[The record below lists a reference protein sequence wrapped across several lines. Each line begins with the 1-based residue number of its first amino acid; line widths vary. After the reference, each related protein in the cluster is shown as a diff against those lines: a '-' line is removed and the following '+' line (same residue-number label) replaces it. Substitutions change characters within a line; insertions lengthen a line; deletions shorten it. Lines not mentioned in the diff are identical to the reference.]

1 MIPPSAEP
9 AAVNEIDVKARQ
21 QLARILASR
30 TFHQAD
36 RLKRFIGFVVEETVS
51 GRGNQLKEFLLGIE
65 VFGKDAR
72 FDPRTDPIVRV
83 QARRLRVRLA
93 RYYSEEGQDDEI
105 LIELPKGGYAP
116 VIKPNQAPAKRLA
129 GAALIKRNTVIVSPF
144 VDYSPQGDQQ
154 FFCRGIG
161 EEIILTL
168 MRLSH
173 IRVFLLGNPAVSED
187 ASDARDPSD
196 RLNVAVVVT
205 GSVRRAND
213 ELRITTHLIDGV
225 SGRYLWSESIDRK
238 MDDVFAIQEEIASS
252 VAEKLASEL
261 SSAAGARGHRSTG
274 NLAAYNLYLQGRY
287 HIGQRTVE
295 GLRLAV
301 EFFERAII
309 EDEHYAEAYAGLAD
323 ANGLLANYG
332 MVSPAEVWTKIAS
345 NAALAVSLNEA
356 SSEAHTS
363 LAQVK
368 ATQDW
373 DWLGAQREFQ
383 RAIALDA
390 RYPTAHH
397 WYAMSCLAPLGK
409 LEEALDEI
417 QIAHSLDPIST
428 IISRDRA
435 LIYYYRREFD
445 AALDQCD
452 HTIESNPHFT
462 PAYWALGLIQEQRGE
477 FDESAAAFQRAI
489 QLSPHNPRLR
499 GALGRTLAL
508 AGKKKEALRVL
519 AELHEMAARQYVS
532 PFELASLHFAL
543 GQVEP
548 GFEWLARAYQD
559 HCYELVSL
567 RVDPRFD
574 SLRGHPMFTSLLGK
588 LGIE

>member
-1 MIPPSAEP
+1 MTPPSTEP
-9 AAVNEIDVKARQ
+9 AVLNDLEAKARP

-36 RLKRFIGFVVEETVS
+36 RLKRFLAFIVEETLS
-51 GRGNQLKEFLLGIE
+51 GRGGQLKEFLLGIE

-93 RYYSEEGQDDEI
+93 RYYSDEGQEDEV
-105 LIELPKGGYAP
+105 LVDLPKGGYAP
-116 VIKPNQAPAKRLA
+116 VIKPNQAPPAKRA
-129 GAALIKRNTVIVSPF
+129 VTAAFVRRNTVVVTPF
-144 VDYSPQGDQQ
+144 LDYSPQRDQE
-154 FFCRGIG
+154 FFCKGLA
-161 EEIILTL
+161 EEIVLTL
-168 MRLSH
+168 MKLNN
-173 IRVFLLGNPAVSED
+173 IRVFSQGSQTASQAVVEP
-187 ASDARDPSD
+187 RDTSD
-196 RLNVAVVVT
+196 RLNVPVLVS
-205 GSVRRAND
+205 GSLRRSGD
-213 ELRITTHLIDGV
+213 DFRITTHLIDGV
-225 SGRYLWSESIDRK
+225 NGRYLWSESIDRGLE
-238 MDDVFAIQEEIASS
+238 DVFAVQEEVAAA
-252 VAEKLASEL
+252 VAEKLAVEL
-261 SSAAGARGHRSTG
+261 SNAGGARRSTG
-274 NLAAYNLYLQGRY
+274 NLAAYNLYLQARY
-287 HIGQRTVE
+287 HMGQRTEE

-309 EDEHYAEAYAGLAD
+309 EDAHYAEAYAGLAD
-323 ANGLLANYG
+323 ANGLLGHYG
-332 MVSPAEVWTKIAS
+332 VVSPAEVWTKIAS
-345 NAALAVSLNEA
+345 NAALAVSLNDNSA
-356 SSEAHTS
+356 EAHTS

-383 RAIALDA
+383 RAIALDQ
-390 RYPTAHH
+390 RYATAHH

-409 LEEALDEI
+409 LDEALEEI
-417 QIAHSLDPIST
+417 QLAQSLDPISS

-452 HTIESNPHFT
+452 NTIESNPHFT
-462 PAYWALGLIQEQRGE
+462 PGYWALGLIQEQRGDY
-477 FDESAAAFQRAI
+477 DESAAAFQRAI
-489 QLSPHNPRLR
+489 QLSPKSPRMR

-508 AGKKKEALRVL
+508 AGKKKDAMKVL
-519 AELHEMAARQYVS
+519 TELHELASKQYVS

-543 GQVEP
+543 GQAEP
-548 GFEWLARAYQD
+548 GFEWLTRAYQD
-559 HCYELVSL
+559 HCYELVSI

-574 SLRGHPMFTSLLGK
+574 SLRGHPLFGTLLGK

>member
-1 MIPPSAEP
+1 L
-9 AAVNEIDVKARQ
+9 Q
-21 QLARILASR
+21 
-30 TFHQAD
+30 H
-36 RLKRFIGFVVEETVS
+36 
-51 GRGNQLKEFLLGIE
+51 
-65 VFGKDAR
+65 
-72 FDPRTDPIVRV
+72 
-83 QARRLRVRLA
+83 
-93 RYYSEEGQDDEI
+93 
-105 LIELPKGGYAP
+105 
-116 VIKPNQAPAKRLA
+116 
-129 GAALIKRNTVIVSPF
+129 
-144 VDYSPQGDQQ
+144 
-154 FFCRGIG
+154 FCRGVG

-168 MRLSH
+168 MRLNH
-173 IRVFLLGNPAVSED
+173 IRVFLQGNPAVSED
-187 ASDARDPSD
+187 ASDARDTSD
-196 RLNVAVVVT
+196 RLNVAIVVT
-205 GSVRRAND
+205 GSVRRSAD
-213 ELRITTHLIDGV
+213 ALRITTHLIDGV
-225 SGRYLWSESIDRK
+225 NGRYLWSDSIDRK
-238 MDDVFAIQEEIASS
+238 IDDVFAVQEEVAGAI
-252 VAEKLASEL
+252 AEKLSVEL
-261 SSAAGARGHRSTG
+261 SSAAPHKGHRSTG

-287 HIGQRTVE
+287 HIGQRTIE

-345 NAALAVSLNEA
+345 NASLAVSLNENSA
-356 SSEAHTS
+356 EAHTS

-390 RYPTAHH
+390 RYATAHH

-409 LEEALDEI
+409 LEEAWDEI
-417 QIAHSLDPIST
+417 QTAQSLDPISS

-445 AALDQCD
+445 LALDQCD

-489 QLSPHNPRLR
+489 QLSPHSPRLK

-508 AGKKKEALRVL
+508 AGKTKDALRTL
-519 AELHEMAARQYVS
+519 AELHEMGAKQYVS

-559 HCYELVSL
+559 HCYELVSI

-574 SLRGHPMFTSLLGK
+574 SLRGHPLFTSLLSK
-588 LGIE
+588 LGIA